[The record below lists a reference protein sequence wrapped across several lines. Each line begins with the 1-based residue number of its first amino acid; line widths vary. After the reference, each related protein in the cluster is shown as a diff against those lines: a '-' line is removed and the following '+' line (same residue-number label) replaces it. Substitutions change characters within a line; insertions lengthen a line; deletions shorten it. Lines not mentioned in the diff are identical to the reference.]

1 VPGPAP
7 KLDKLASA
15 RGGKLLRVVGGF
27 FEGTLD
33 KTEIPGA
40 PGPGDWEM
48 SGLTLEFN
56 GHQPLGL
63 AGEEHGEGF
72 KCVAPDMFWEGLVV
86 RDLTGVEPF
95 ASVAGTRFQELTLL
109 SYPPPYDQHHVGI
122 RLQFQG
128 GSLVFHNLWDFFE
141 TYDGQDPN
149 ALRPPHADAVLEEH
163 PWSG

>member
-15 RGGKLLRVVGGF
+15 RGGKLLRVVGSF
-27 FEGTLD
+27 FEGTLEN
-33 KTEIPGA
+33 TEIPGA

-48 SGLTLEFN
+48 AGLTLEFG
-56 GHQPLGL
+56 GHEPFGL
-63 AGEEHGEGF
+63 AGDGGEGF
-72 KCVAPDMFWEGLVV
+72 KCVAPDLFWEEGHVV
-86 RDLTGVEPF
+86 RDITGVEPF
-95 ASVAGTRFQELTLL
+95 ASVAGTQFQELNLL
-109 SYPPPYDQHHVGI
+109 WYPPPYDQHHVGI

-149 ALRPPHADAVLEEH
+149 ALRPHASAVLEEH